1 MKKRKKKIFSTL
13 DQSRALCSRM
23 CVLDDGVVVIVVV
36 DEEKK
41 DDKHAISSD
50 LTCVTN
56 IVNK

>member
-1 MKKRKKKIFSTL
+1 ML
-13 DQSRALCSRM
+13 E
-23 CVLDDGVVVIVVV
+23 DGVVVIVVV

-56 IVNK
+56 IVNKFNFFIILFYLELILLI